1 MRRDTDETKVK
12 GKGEQ
17 TRREVKQKERKQ
29 HSQQKSAH
37 LTSGLQVF
45 LSNFTVGNNRVTEP
59 QWRLVAQKDK
69 STSSQKKKQ
78 LQNQNWSFAVKLG
91 IS

>member
-17 TRREVKQKERKQ
+17 TRREVKQKEKKQ

-45 LSNFTVGNNRVTEP
+45 LSNFTVGNNGVTE
-59 QWRLVAQKDK
+59 
-69 STSSQKKKQ
+69 TSMASCSSKGQVNVQSKKKQ